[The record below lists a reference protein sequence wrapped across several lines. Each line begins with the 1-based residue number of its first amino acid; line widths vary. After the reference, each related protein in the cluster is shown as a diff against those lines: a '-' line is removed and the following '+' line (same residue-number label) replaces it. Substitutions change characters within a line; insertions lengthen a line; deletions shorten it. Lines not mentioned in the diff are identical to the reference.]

1 MAPRVALATCA
12 QLPELA
18 DDEPMLVEALSVR
31 GVEAEPRVWD
41 DPAVDWGAYGL
52 VVVRSTWDYA
62 ARREQFVRWADS
74 VPRLL
79 NSAAVI
85 RWNTDKR
92 YLAELPRAVPTEFVA
107 LGGSWEPPA
116 GEIVVKPTISAG
128 SKDTARY
135 GPKDRTRARAHV
147 QALTA
152 AGRTAM
158 VQPYLDAVDEHGETA
173 LLFFGGQYSHA
184 IRKGQMLERGRPPSE
199 GDDLYVEEEI
209 SAREPDRQEREV
221 AEEILDALRWSRHE
235 LLYARV
241 DLIRGPDGAP
251 QLVELEL
258 TEPSLFLSHSEG
270 AAARLAEQLIQR
282 L

>member
-135 GPKDRTRARAHV
+135 GPKDRTRAWLGLASVALQQIEVLRDAH
-147 QALTA
+147 
-152 AGRTAM
+152 GI
-158 VQPYLDAVDEHGETA
+158 E
-173 LLFFGGQYSHA
+173 
-184 IRKGQMLERGRPPSE
+184 
-199 GDDLYVEEEI
+199 
-209 SAREPDRQEREV
+209 
-221 AEEILDALRWSRHE
+221 AEMD
-235 LLYARV
+235 
-241 DLIRGPDGAP
+241 
-251 QLVELEL
+251 
-258 TEPSLFLSHSEG
+258 
-270 AAARLAEQLIQR
+270 
-282 L
+282 